1 MYFPVPYDRGI
12 LYQCCGR
19 FGPVQWAT
27 VPCQIWPVRFA
38 ASLGSK
44 STIFR
49 DVSYSGTVFFLSV

>member
-1 MYFPVPYDRGI
+1 MYFPVPHDGGI
-12 LYQCCGR
+12 LYQCRGR

-44 STIFR
+44 STTFC
-49 DVSYSGTVFFLSV
+49 DAMYSDSVFFSV